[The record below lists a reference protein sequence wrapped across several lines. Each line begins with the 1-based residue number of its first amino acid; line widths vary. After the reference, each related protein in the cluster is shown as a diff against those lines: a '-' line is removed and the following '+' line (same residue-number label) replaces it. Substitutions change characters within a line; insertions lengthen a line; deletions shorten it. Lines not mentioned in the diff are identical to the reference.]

1 MTKVQ
6 KLIEKFETIGKQNQS
21 MDTSFKGQ
29 KFEMLTHWWF
39 TFFCLPWNV
48 NPAVFL
54 FVDSLEIQLKSIC
67 CRLLRTKSFS
77 MF

>member
-29 KFEMLTHWWF
+29 KLEVERNHRKPTNLT
-39 TFFCLPWNV
+39 N
-48 NPAVFL
+48 
-54 FVDSLEIQLKSIC
+54 
-67 CRLLRTKSFS
+67 
-77 MF
+77 